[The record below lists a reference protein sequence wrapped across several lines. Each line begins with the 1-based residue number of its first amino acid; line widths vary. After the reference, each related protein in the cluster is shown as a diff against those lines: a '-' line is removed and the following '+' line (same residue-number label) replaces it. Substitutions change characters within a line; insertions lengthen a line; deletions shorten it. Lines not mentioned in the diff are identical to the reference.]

1 MDATSLSGSLAGL
14 GGSSVNPTTGPNA
27 LSKLNEDYDNFL
39 LLLTQ
44 QLKNQ
49 DPLSP
54 LDTNEFTQQ
63 LVAFSSVEQMIQT
76 NKRLDQLIA
85 LQSATNAYGAVSFL
99 GSTVTIND
107 NRVSMKDGA
116 ASYDYEIE
124 HGAAKAVITIV
135 NAQGQPVLVQQADK
149 SIGTHHVD
157 WDGTDLFGHDVPD
170 GEYRVS
176 VSYEDERGTQYQ
188 APITAYG
195 TVDSA
200 ELSNGEIMLYVGDV
214 GYSAGLVKRITKS

>member
-1 MDATSLSGSLAGL
+1 MDAINQSGTLAAL
-14 GGSSVNPTTGPNA
+14 GGTASTQASAPNA
-27 LSKLNEDYDNFL
+27 LSKLNEDYNNFL

-63 LVAFSSVEQMIQT
+63 LVAFSSVEQMIQS

-99 GSTVTIND
+99 GSTVSIDD
-107 NRVSMKDGA
+107 NRVSLQDGE
-116 ASYDYEIE
+116 ASYEYRIE

-135 NAQGQPVLVQQADK
+135 NAQGQPVLVRQADK
-149 SIGTHHVD
+149 SLGDHRVD
-157 WDGTDLFGHDVPD
+157 WDGTDLFGHDLPD

-176 VSYEDERGTQYQ
+176 ISYEDERGVQYQ
-188 APITAYG
+188 APITVFG

-200 ELSNGEIMLYVGDV
+200 ELENGEIRLFVGDV
-214 GYSAGLVKRITKS
+214 GYPAGLVKRITQG